1 LSKLLPVVNSRTTFG
16 FDLYQKQTPNLG
28 SYHTWSELTLF
39 KYALRSTCV
48 WLDDTFSLNQFIFV
62 TNWRK
67 LMNSILRSLVL
78 LIFYFLSNTVFAVTK
93 VNLNDVH
100 ICCVTCQE
108 AIEHAVLGV
117 KGANVTVDRDANRVA
132 ISASDDSV
140 VQAALD
146 AVANAGFY
154 GKSDN
159 DTVAIKVAAVDG
171 KSSSAEFV
179 GFHNCCGGCSSSLE
193 GAVKSIA
200 GVKTVT
206 VSKRSCLVKGDL
218 NAASVLK
225 AINNAGFSASVKK

>member
-1 LSKLLPVVNSRTTFG
+1 MIL
-16 FDLYQKQTPNLG
+16 
-28 SYHTWSELTLF
+28 
-39 KYALRSTCV
+39 
-48 WLDDTFSLNQFIFV
+48 
-62 TNWRK
+62 
-67 LMNSILRSLVL
+67 ILRSFIL
-78 LIFYFLSNTVFAVTK
+78 LILYFLSYASFALTK
-93 VNLNDVH
+93 VTLSDVH

-117 KGANVTVDRDANRVA
+117 KGANVSVNRDVNRAA

-159 DTVAIKVAAVDG
+159 DTVAMKASAVDG

-193 GAVKSIA
+193 EAVKSIT
-200 GVKTVT
+200 GVQTVSL
-206 VSKRSCLVKGDL
+206 SKRSCLVKGDF
-218 NAASVLK
+218 NVASVLK